1 MKEMKRLVHHH
12 GDQIDPQT
20 ALGVIDQGFPDYCRM
35 VGMIGPTRRFFEIG
49 LGQLKSQGIQSIEA
63 DIQPG
68 GGFPPFSYQPQSEVG
83 FLFPAKVGSQIQA
96 FPFPLFHLACPDV
109 LFPYHT
115 IADQNLFY
123 VFSFA
128 EIPGIDA
135 HVMEAKLVLSRG
147 FRPDELPD
155 LSLVARGGSRAGGD
169 KERAVTITAVCGMVP
184 SLGKPFLV
192 KDIGD
197 QSLDISMVKL
207 SETGPQTLFDVVC
220 RWIRGGG

>member
-83 FLFPAKVGSQIQA
+83 FLFPRRWGVRFRLS
-96 FPFPLFHLACPDV
+96 PFHFSTSPARTSSSHTTRSPIRICFTYSPLRRF
-109 LFPYHT
+109 
-115 IADQNLFY
+115 
-123 VFSFA
+123 
-128 EIPGIDA
+128 
-135 HVMEAKLVLSRG
+135 RG
-147 FRPDELPD
+147 
-155 LSLVARGGSRAGGD
+155 
-169 KERAVTITAVCGMVP
+169 
-184 SLGKPFLV
+184 
-192 KDIGD
+192 
-197 QSLDISMVKL
+197 
-207 SETGPQTLFDVVC
+207 
-220 RWIRGGG
+220 